1 MLKTLLGG
9 DQDSVDINTGK
20 SIFAILWIAF
30 IGTHVFIVQPGF
42 VQGLIE
48 YVGFSEE
55 LAGLLATWEGWGI
68 AVGTVLVILVANKFS
83 WRLLTLVFI
92 IMCVVGNALSIGQ
105 ADFGILRFLR
115 FLTGVGAGG
124 MIAIT
129 FIMAGLTA
137 RADRNFA
144 LIIVLVLSYGTIVMW
159 GMPSAYQSIGMNGML
174 IFFCLFCLSGLLFL
188 RHLPD
193 SGEAHADLEGHYD
206 FAQWLRYATLA
217 AILVFNIGIGIVWV
231 FLFPVGLETGMS
243 EQGVA
248 NVIMISQLFGIAGAL
263 FVVFNEVRFG
273 RLVPLMVGMA
283 AIAFA
288 IYLTIGDT
296 TQRDFWLAVCGFNL
310 LWNVIMPYTLS
321 TAGEFDARGK
331 TVSYAVA
338 LQMIGLAIG
347 PYVATRL
354 LSSGGFDAGSMAA
367 IVAFLVA
374 ALLILPGVLAQ
385 RGRLKSART

>member
-1 MLKTLLGG
+1 MLNTLLGQK
-9 DQDSVDINTGK
+9 DHTVDIDSRS
-20 SIFAILWIAF
+20 SILAILWIAF

-48 YVGFSEE
+48 YVGFTEE
-55 LAGLLATWEGWGI
+55 LAGLLASWEGWGI
-68 AVGTVLVILVANKFS
+68 AAGTVLVMLIANKFS
-83 WRLLTLVFI
+83 WRLLTLIFI
-92 IMCVVGNALSIGQ
+92 IMCVAGNALSIGQ
-105 ADFGILRFLR
+105 ANYESLRILR

-124 MIAIT
+124 MIALT
-129 FIMAGLTA
+129 FVMAGLTA

-144 LIIVLVLSYGTIVMW
+144 LIIVLVLTYGTIVMW
-159 GMPSAYQSIGMNGML
+159 AMPSAYQSIGMKGML
-174 IFFCLFCLSGLLFL
+174 IFFCLFCLSGLFFL
-188 RHLPD
+188 RNLPD
-193 SGEAHADLEGHYD
+193 SGQAHADLKGNYD
-206 FAQWLRYATLA
+206 YQSWLRFSTLA

-273 RLVPLMVGMA
+273 RLIPLMIGM
-283 AIAFA
+283 IALAFS
-288 IYLTIGDT
+288 IYMLLGDT
-296 TQRDFWLAVCGFNL
+296 GQRDFWIAVCGFNL

-321 TAGEFDARGK
+321 TSGDFDAHGK

-354 LSSGGFDAGSMAA
+354 LSTGGFDAGSRAA
-367 IVAFLVA
+367 IIAFLIA
-374 ALLILPGVLAQ
+374 AVLILPGVLAQ
-385 RGRLKSART
+385 RSRLQSKAA